1 MQTLLMDYIEMEGG
15 PLVSCGTQK
24 DEGGKYVDK
33 GEKTT

>member
-24 DEGGKYVDK
+24 EGGIENVVK
-33 GEKTT
+33 GEKKS